1 MRRLLSILLI
11 LILPLQFCYAV
22 AASYCQHEDGQSA
35 SHFGHHVH
43 VHEDGD
49 QTSGSTKSKP
59 KTKLFADNDCVS
71 CHLAK
76 PELLSKQVKIPTFM
90 RESAAPS
97 GGTLLYSSADP
108 NRIERPNWLKLL

>member
-1 MRRLLSILLI
+1 MRRLLSILLL

-22 AASYCQHEDGQSA
+22 AASYCVHEAGQSA

-43 VHEDGD
+43 VHKGGD
-49 QTSGSTKSKP
+49 QASGATKS

-76 PELLSKQVKIPTFM
+76 AELLGEPVKTPTFM
-90 RESAAPS
+90 RESASPS
-97 GGTLLYSSADP
+97 GDALLYSSVDP
-108 NRIERPNWLKLL
+108 NRIERPNWLQLL